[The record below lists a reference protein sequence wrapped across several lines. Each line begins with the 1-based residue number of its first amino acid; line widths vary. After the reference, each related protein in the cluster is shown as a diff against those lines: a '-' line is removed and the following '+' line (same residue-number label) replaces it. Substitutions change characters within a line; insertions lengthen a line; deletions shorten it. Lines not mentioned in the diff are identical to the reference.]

1 MDKKK
6 TQEQVQDIIS
16 VLLCKLL
23 VILSEEM
30 LLQKG
35 EISLWFWILTDSFMM
50 VKHLYNLCS

>member
-35 EISLWFWILTDSFMM
+35 EISLWF
-50 VKHLYNLCS
+50 